1 MPISTPRPNRRWVF
15 SDGASVIAVLSSLLT
30 FLSGTCA
37 LAGGPHDIIRPS
49 LVYIVTSAE
58 TETGVAVG
66 TQGTGTVV
74 SSDGYILTAYHLL
87 SKLEKA
93 APGNAR
99 IRPETVKV
107 RVSIGKK
114 ADDPTDAAAVIG
126 SIPATD
132 LLLIKVAETG
142 QPLPFAQLALAPDL
156 VLLKVNSTV
165 YTSGFP
171 ASLNDIAY
179 SDQVTS
185 KNGPGGFTWVLGKP
199 AIEGQSGSP
208 VYNDKG
214 KLVGVMK
221 GDVSAAAAAMVPIYL
236 ASGLLDPIKFRLL
249 EARME
254 ELNSAVLVSQCYLA
268 KSVIVNQVLLQ
279 MTVSQ
284 GTGERSLRT
293 LDMFKDRDLN
303 SLTPMERQLRDDT
316 IKSLGIARDQYNNA
330 KSKAEE
336 LNRAPTD
343 CRAAE

>member
-1 MPISTPRPNRRWVF
+1 M
-15 SDGASVIAVLSSLLT
+15 IATLSSLLS

-37 LAGGPHDIIRPS
+37 LADGPHEIVRPS

-58 TETGVAVG
+58 TETGVPVG
-66 TQGTGTVV
+66 TAGTGTVV

-114 ADDPTDAAAVIG
+114 VADPIDPAAIIG
-126 SIPATD
+126 SLPVTD
-132 LLLIKVAETG
+132 LLLLKVAETG
-142 QPLPFAQLALAPDL
+142 KPLPFAQLALAPDL
-156 VLLKVNSTV
+156 VVLNVSSTV

-179 SDQVTS
+179 TDQITS

-199 AIEGQSGSP
+199 PIEGQSGSP
-208 VYNDKG
+208 VYSDKG

-221 GDVSAAAAAMVPIYL
+221 GDVSAAAAAIVPISL
-236 ASGLLDPIKFRLL
+236 ASSLLDPIKFRLL
-249 EARME
+249 EARIE
-254 ELNSAVLVSQCYLA
+254 ELNSAVIVSQCYLS
-268 KSVIVNQVLLQ
+268 KSVLVNQVLLQ

-284 GTGERSLRT
+284 GTTERSLAT
-293 LDMFKDRDLN
+293 LDMFKNRELN
-303 SLTPMERQLRDDT
+303 SLTPMEKQLRDDT
-316 IKSLGIARDQYNNA
+316 IKSLGAARDQYKNA

-336 LNRAPTD
+336 LSLAPTE
-343 CRAAE
+343 CKAVE